1 MTFNDSSTLMDK
13 ILNDPGFQQT
23 LASLAQ
29 QTGET
34 FAQVHEEATEYLKEL
49 WTEHSPLANAL
60 GIQFGQ
66 FVLSRAYDKTIDVNP
81 TELKEVAKLVRRH
94 PVAFVMTHKT
104 YIDMI
109 VLGLVLARHGLPIPY
124 IFAGINMDFMGL
136 GQLGRQ
142 NGVIFIRRSI
152 KENPVYKTTLRQFIA
167 HLVDEKSSFM
177 WAIEGTRS
185 RTGKLVWPK
194 MGILKY
200 IMEAEQDS
208 PQEVKYVPVSI
219 VYDLIPDV
227 KEMAREM
234 RGKVKQ
240 SENLLWFLDYLKG
253 MDERLGRISV
263 RFGEPVEVVQGQPVA
278 AMNVE
283 TEHAAS
289 VSRFALEIVHR
300 INRITPVT
308 TTSLVATALLGK
320 YALTKRAIES
330 DISDLMQL
338 VESHKNDALV
348 DRGKPIGES
357 VQYALNLLTRTGL
370 VQQHGD
376 SLHAKYTIHLEDFLT
391 VNYYANMAV
400 HHLYHR
406 AFIELSLARVAE
418 LAPEDRFHAFWTGIM
433 QLRDLFKF
441 EFFYSDK
448 TTFVDEIEADLEQI
462 DPDWEQ
468 TISNPK
474 TNLFSVL
481 EKQKVLVSPV
491 VLYTYI
497 EAYSVVA
504 YALRNWTPAPVF
516 NEEEFLG
523 NCIFLG
529 GELQWQGRIQR
540 IESVSKPFLQN
551 GIRYAENRSLIPT
564 PEDPKRQAIEAFITE
579 LENISHSINI
589 LQKII
594 ISKPYDIVPVVP
606 FEREVVPGSKTDDIT
621 QVIMEGENGSHIAA
635 FFDLDR
641 TLIKGFSA
649 KEFFQTRLFSGRMS
663 GQEMVAQF
671 AGGLVYLAGNGNFA
685 GLAAIG
691 AQGVKGV
698 DEHVFVEVGE
708 EVYLKHLANE
718 IYPESRALVAAH
730 LAKGHTVA
738 IVSAATPYQV
748 DPIARDLG
756 IEHVMCTRMEV
767 HKGKFTGRI
776 IEPACW
782 GEGKAHAARQL
793 AERFNLDLSK
803 SYFYTDSNED
813 LPLLEIVGN
822 PRPMNPDPKLSALA
836 FQNDWP
842 VYRFND
848 ESRTGMSNFARTALA
863 LGSMIPAALVGVLS
877 GSRNMSWNE
886 GVNSMMATLGDLAC
900 SMAGIHLSVKGH
912 EYLWSHRPAVF
923 LFNHQSSAD
932 LFIMAKLL
940 RKDARGV
947 AKKEL
952 KSMPI
957 LGQMMQAAG
966 VIFLDR
972 GDRNKA
978 IEALKPAV
986 EALQNGTSI
995 IIAPEGTRSYDYT
1008 LGKFKKGAF
1017 HLAMQAGVPLVPVV
1031 IANAHDAMPRGTNV
1045 FRPTVVEVTVLP
1057 PVLTKKWKAKDLD
1070 DHIAEVR
1077 GMYLQVLGQEE

>member
-1 MTFNDSSTLMDK
+1 MDK
-13 ILNDPGFQQT
+13 ILNDSSFQQK
-23 LASLAQ
+23 LAAVAAQTGDSLANVQ
-29 QTGET
+29 
-34 FAQVHEEATEYLKEL
+34 AEATSYLKEL
-49 WTEHSPLANAL
+49 YTEHTPFANL
-60 GIQFGQ
+60 MGVEIGQ
-66 FVLSRAYDKTIDVNP
+66 FILSRAYEKTIDVDP
-81 TELKEVAKLVRRH
+81 TELRAVAKLVYRH

-104 YIDMI
+104 YIDMF

-124 IFAGINMDFMGL
+124 TFAGINMDFLGV

-142 NGVIFIRRSI
+142 SGVIFIRRSF
-152 KENPVYKTTLRQFIA
+152 KDNPVYKATLRHFIS
-167 HLVDEKSSFM
+167 HLVDEKASFM

-200 IMEAEQDS
+200 LMEAEQDS
-208 PQEVKYVPVSI
+208 PREVKYVPVSI

-227 KEMAREM
+227 KEMAKEM
-234 RGKVKQ
+234 RGKAKKAESLAWFIDYVKKMG
-240 SENLLWFLDYLKG
+240 EK
-253 MDERLGRISV
+253 MGRISL
-263 RFGEPVEVVQGQPVA
+263 RFGEPVDMPESQAIASLSEEEGNAQ
-278 AMNVE
+278 
-283 TEHAAS
+283 S
-289 VSRFALEIVHR
+289 VSRFALDIVHR
-300 INRITPVT
+300 INHITPVT
-308 TTSLVATALLGK
+308 TTSLVTTALLGK

-338 VESHKNDALV
+338 VESHKPDALV

-357 VQYALNLLTRTGL
+357 AQHSLNLLTRAGL

-376 SLHAKYTIHLEDFLT
+376 SLHAKYTIRPEDFLP
-391 VNYYANMAV
+391 VNYYANMAA
-400 HHLYHR
+400 HHFYHR
-406 AFIELSLARVAE
+406 AFIELTLARVAD
-418 LAPEDRFHAFWTGIM
+418 LAPNDRLLAFWKGIM

-448 TTFVDEIEADLEQI
+448 TQFVDEIETDLAHI
-462 DPDWEQ
+462 DPNWQHTLTHPD
-468 TISNPK
+468 TD
-474 TNLFSVL
+474 LFEVL
-481 EKQKVLVSPV
+481 EKQKLLVSPV

-504 YALRNWTPAPVF
+504 HALRNWDTAQPF
-516 NEEEFLG
+516 DEKEFLG

-540 IESVSKPFLQN
+540 IESVSKPFLEN
-551 GIRYAENRSLIPT
+551 GIRYVKNRGLVPT
-564 PEDPKRQAIEAFITE
+564 DEEAKQEAISDFITE
-579 LENISHSINI
+579 LENIADSIRL

-594 ISKPYDIVPVVP
+594 IAKPVNQSHAVP
-606 FEREVVPGSKTDDIT
+606 FERDVVPGSKTDSIT
-621 QVIMEGENGSHIAA
+621 QPIMDGEKGPHIGA

-649 KEFFQTRLFSGRMS
+649 KNFFQTRLLSGRMTA
-663 GQEMVAQF
+663 QEIVAQF
-671 AGGLVYLAGNGNFA
+671 AGGLIYAVGNGNFA
-685 GLAAIG
+685 GLAAMG

-698 DEHVFVEVGE
+698 EERVFIEVSE
-708 EVYLKHLANE
+708 EVYLKNLADA

-767 HKGKFTGRI
+767 YQGKFTGRI

-793 AERFNLDLSK
+793 AERFKLDLSK
-803 SYFYTDSNED
+803 SYFYTDSAED

-822 PRPMNPDPKLSALA
+822 PRPMNADAKLSALA

-842 VYRFND
+842 IYRLN
-848 ESRTGMSNFARTALA
+848 EEGPSRMTNFARTGLA
-863 LGSMIPAALVGVLS
+863 LGSLFPAILTGVLS
-877 GSRNMSWNE
+877 GTRSMNWNE
-886 GVNSMMATLGDLAC
+886 GVNSMMATVGDFVC
-900 SMAGIHLSVKGH
+900 NMAGIMLSVKGH
-912 EYLWSHRPAVF
+912 EHLWSHRPAVF
-923 LFNHQSSAD
+923 MFNHQSSAD
-932 LFIMAKLL
+932 LFIVAKLL

-947 AKKEL
+947 AKMEL
-952 KSMPI
+952 KNMPI
-957 LGQMMQAAG
+957 IGQMMQAAG

-972 GDRNKA
+972 GDRKKA

-995 IIAPEGTRSYDYT
+995 IIAPEGTRSYDYR
-1008 LGKFKKGAF
+1008 LGPFKKGAF
-1017 HLAMQAGVPLVPVV
+1017 HLAMQAGVPVVPIV
-1031 IANAHDAMPRGTNV
+1031 IANAHDAMPRGTNL
-1045 FRPTVVEVTVLP
+1045 FRPSVVEVTVLP
-1057 PVLTKKWKAKDLD
+1057 PVPTDNWKKKDLD
-1070 DHIAEVR
+1070 QHISDIR
-1077 GMYLQVLGQEE
+1077 GNYLRVLGQEE